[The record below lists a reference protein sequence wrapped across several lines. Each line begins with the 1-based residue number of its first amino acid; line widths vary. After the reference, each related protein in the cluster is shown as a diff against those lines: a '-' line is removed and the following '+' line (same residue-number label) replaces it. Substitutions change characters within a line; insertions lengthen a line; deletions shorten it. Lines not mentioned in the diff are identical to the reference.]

1 MAAEVPLVP
10 LSRSAN
16 LEQALYAA
24 GDAVAQVRAGRS
36 LSDALERLEAGS
48 SLGAAVQDLAYGTLR
63 SLGLLDALLAELL
76 RKPVKPA
83 LQALLLVAL
92 YQLRARPRTSHTTVD
107 QAVRAVSRLEP
118 AAKGLANAV
127 LRNYLREADALV
139 ARCDSD
145 TAHYS
150 YPQWWI
156 DRVRAAW
163 PQHWESVL
171 NAGNLHPPMTLRVN
185 RRRLTAE
192 QYLAK
197 LGERGLAGELV
208 GAQAI
213 LLERPVPI
221 ESVPGFGTGEVSIQD
236 AGAQLAAPLLDVR
249 PGMRVLDA
257 CAAPGGKAGH
267 ILELADCALT
277 ALDSDPARVPR
288 ISDNLARL
296 GFSARVVC
304 ADCLSPAGW
313 SDGGLFDRILLD
325 APCTASGVVKR
336 HPDIKWLRRESDIA
350 QLAATQSRMLDALWQ
365 QLAPGGKLL
374 YATCS
379 VFPQENAQTIDF
391 FLARSNGARRLP
403 LPGLEGGQLLP
414 DARHDGFFYALLE
427 KN

>member
-10 LSRSAN
+10 LSKSAN

-24 GDAVAQVRAGRS
+24 GDAVAQVRAGRR
-36 LSDALERLEAGS
+36 LSDALQRLETGS
-48 SLGAAVQDLAYGTLR
+48 SLGAAVRDLAYGTLR
-63 SLGLLDALLAELL
+63 NLGLLDALLAELL

-83 LQALLLVAL
+83 LHALLLAAL

-118 AAKGLANAV
+118 AAKGVANAV

-185 RRRLTAE
+185 RRRLTTK
-192 QYLAK
+192 QYLTK
-197 LGERGLAGELV
+197 LGERGIKGELV

-221 ESVPGFGTGEVSIQD
+221 ESVPGFGAGEVSIQD

-288 ISDNLARL
+288 ISDNLVRL

-304 ADCLSPAGW
+304 GDCSSPAGW

-336 HPDIKWLRRESDIA
+336 HPDVKWLRRESDIA

-391 FLARSNGARRLP
+391 FLARSNGARRPP
-403 LPGLEGGQLLP
+403 LPGLEEGQLLP